1 MSDLKK
7 LQEQLKESEKQHEID
22 KRVLRRQIN
31 RELMKKAEEDENN
44 ILTNYEM
51 GMLTPEEAISQRIDV
66 LKNLSNLLYRWEEVK

>member
-44 ILTNYEM
+44 ILRNYEM

>member
-44 ILTNYEM
+44 ILRNYEM

-66 LKNLSNLLYRWEEVK
+66 LKNLSNLLYRWEEIK